1 MEEKN
6 ELDKLIVLDKNYRTC
21 ISRYLYVYSFVMKKI
36 WFNIGEILWNFIYNN
51 RLFYKKRPAI
61 EEDLKKESLNNL
73 IFLKET
79 ERDYLSSNVT
89 IALGIFWVIFIF
101 DDFLWKISFFILF
114 LIALVNLT
122 VAVEEKKENIKIY
135 DKVINEKLKEQE
147 RKEEKYKKETIRY
160 LKKIAGN

>member
-1 MEEKN
+1 MF
-6 ELDKLIVLDKNYRTC
+6 I
-21 ISRYLYVYSFVMKKI
+21 YSFFVMKKI

-61 EEDLKKESLNNL
+61 EEDLKKESLNDL

-79 ERDYLSSNVT
+79 ERDYLSSNVS
-89 IALGIFWVIFIF
+89 IVLGIFWVMFVF
-101 DDFLWKISFFILF
+101 DDSLWKIAFFILF

-135 DKVINEKLKEQE
+135 NKLISKKMKEQE
-147 RKEEKYKKETIRY
+147 RKEEKYKKEMLKY
-160 LKKIAGN
+160 LEKISENSKK